1 MLHRILIIGLLFLA
15 GQSAFSATAV
25 QSYGALRVEGNQ
37 ILNQSG
43 TAIQLRGMSLY
54 WSLSAWQN
62 ATKFWNASVVNWL
75 ADDWNANIIR
85 AAMGVE
91 PEGGYLSNAGA
102 QKALVK
108 TIVDAAIAK
117 GIYVIIDWHDHYAHQ
132 HESQAIAFFEEMART
147 YGNKPNVI
155 YEIYNEPKDD
165 VTWET
170 VKGYSTRVIDKIR
183 AIDPD
188 NLILVGNPTWDQ
200 DVRAVANSPI
210 TGKTNIAYTL
220 HFYAGTHT
228 AVLRNDGNYLLS
240 KNLALFISEWGTTNS
255 NGDGGPFT
263 SESDTWLTWA
273 DSKKLSWCNWSV
285 HDIPEKSAI
294 LNAGASATGNW
305 SESNLS
311 TSGKYVRGK
320 MKVNPAA
327 NAYPTG
333 TTPTSSAAIPKS
345 STPVV
350 SSTPGYSSAAIP
362 SSASATGFP
371 GKIEAESH
379 TSQSGLQLETTTDAG
394 GGSNLS
400 YIDNGDW
407 AEYSITVSNA
417 GTYSVDFRVAS
428 AGTATAKIEIR
439 FNNNLV
445 GTAQVQGTGGWQN
458 WTTVTTSVNLTQG
471 SGKLRLT
478 FTGGGDGLMNLNWM
492 NFSQTGRTL
501 NSKLVSQL
509 PTIVRSSDGFTFGPS
524 VHFQKVQALGF
535 LGNFV
540 AEVDLSS
547 EHPQFLKYQKNQ
559 PILLRA
565 QRKSDHSWVNLPQ

>member
-1 MLHRILIIGLLFLA
+1 MVYRILLLSILLLG
-15 GQSAFSATAV
+15 GQIAYSATAV

-37 ILNQSG
+37 IVNQSG

-54 WSLSAWQN
+54 WSLSTWGN
-62 ATKFWNASVVNWL
+62 STKYWNASVVNWL
-75 ADDWNANIIR
+75 TDDWNANIIR

-91 PEGGYLSNAGA
+91 PEGGYLSNAGE

-132 HESQAIAFFEEMART
+132 HEAQAIAFFEEMART
-147 YGNKPNVI
+147 YGNQPNVI

-165 VTWET
+165 VTWAT
-170 VKGYSTRVIDKIR
+170 VKSYATRVIEKIR
-183 AIDPD
+183 LIDPD
-188 NLILVGNPTWDQ
+188 NLILVGSPSWDQ
-200 DVRAVANSPI
+200 DVRNVANSPI

-228 AVLRNDGNYLLS
+228 ATLRNEGAYLLG
-240 KNLALFISEWGTTNS
+240 KNLALFLSEWGTSNA

-263 SESDTWLTWA
+263 SESDTWLAWA

-285 HDIPEKSAI
+285 HDIPEKSAA
-294 LNAGASATGNW
+294 LNSGASGTGNW

-320 MKVNPAA
+320 MRMNPAP
-327 NAYPTG
+327 NAYPAG
-333 TTPTSSAAIPKS
+333 TTPTSSAAVS
-345 STPVV
+345 STPV
-350 SSTPGYSSAAIP
+350 YSSAAIP

-371 GKIEAESH
+371 GKIEAENH
-379 TSQSGLQLETTTDAG
+379 TSQSGTQLETTTDAG

-407 AEYSITVSNA
+407 AEYSITVSNQGA
-417 GTYSVDFRVAS
+417 YKVEFRVAS
-428 AGTATAKIEIR
+428 AGTSTSNIEIR

-445 GTAQVQGTGGWQN
+445 GTAQVQGTGGWQT
-458 WTTVTTSVNLTQG
+458 WTTVSTSVNLPQG

-492 NFSQTGRTL
+492 NFSQTGHTL
-501 NSKLVSQL
+501 NSKTISQF
-509 PTIVRSSDGFTFGPS
+509 PSIVRSSDGFTLGPS

-540 AEVDLSS
+540 AQVDLSPA
-547 EHPQFLKYQKNQ
+547 HPQFLKFQKNQ
-559 PILLRA
+559 PVLLRA